1 MKVILKQNIDDLGK
15 IGEIVIVSDGF
26 ARNYLIPKG
35 LAAEASSR
43 TIHSLEH
50 EKKKL
55 LQKAEKEKNNAQAL
69 LDKLTGVNCVIAR
82 RVGEQDKLFGSVNTK
97 DIESALKEQGLE
109 IDRKDIVMDEPIK
122 ALGEFP
128 VKIKLGAGLSAEIKV
143 HVVQEG

>member
-1 MKVILKQNIDDLGK
+1 VKK
-15 IGEIVIVSDGF
+15 I
-26 ARNYLIPKG
+26 
-35 LAAEASSR
+35 
-43 TIHSLEH
+43 
-50 EKKKL
+50 
-55 LQKAEKEKNNAQAL
+55 LQKAEKEKHNAQVL
-69 LDKLTGVNCVIAR
+69 LDKLADVNCVIAR

-128 VKIKLGAGLSAEIKV
+128 VKIKLGAGLSTEIKV